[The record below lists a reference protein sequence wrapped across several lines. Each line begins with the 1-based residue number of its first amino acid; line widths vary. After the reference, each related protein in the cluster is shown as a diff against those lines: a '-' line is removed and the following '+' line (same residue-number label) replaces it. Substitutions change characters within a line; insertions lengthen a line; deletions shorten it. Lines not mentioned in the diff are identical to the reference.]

1 MYTIL
6 VGIIIFIAVLL
17 VLIIL
22 AQNPKGGGLSSTFG
36 GSSTNQ
42 IMGVQK
48 TNDLLEKTTWALAI
62 SIVVL
67 TLVSNLFI
75 TKIEN
80 NIDGMSPNIDRANEQ
95 NVIQSSPN
103 PNDIGELPQ
112 ELDSSL

>member
-1 MYTIL
+1 MYPLI
-6 VGIIIFIAVLL
+6 VGIIIFISILL
-17 VLIIL
+17 ILVVLI
-22 AQNPKGGGLSSTFG
+22 QNSKGGGLSSQFG
-36 GSSTNQ
+36 GSSSNQ
-42 IMGVQK
+42 FMGVQK
-48 TNDLLEKTTWALAI
+48 TNDLLEKATWTLAI

-75 TKIEN
+75 TKMEN

-112 ELDSSL
+112 ELDSIL